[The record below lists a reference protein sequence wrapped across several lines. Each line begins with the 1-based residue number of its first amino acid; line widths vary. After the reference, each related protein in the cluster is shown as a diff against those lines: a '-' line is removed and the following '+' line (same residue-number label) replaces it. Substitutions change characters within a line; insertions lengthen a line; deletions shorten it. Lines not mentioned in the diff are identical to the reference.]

1 MLVRWVKRRALSSRQ
16 CCNSSHTC
24 RRNASWR
31 RALVLHESGLY
42 PLLFFEHAF
51 LALQKSFFA
60 LSQRGPL
67 ILQHISQN
75 DANLEFSTT
84 Q

>member
-1 MLVRWVKRRALSSRQ
+1 M
-16 CCNSSHTC
+16 
-24 RRNASWR
+24 
-31 RALVLHESGLY
+31 LHESGLY

-67 ILQHISQN
+67 ILQHSSQN